1 VSSSL
6 PTRQRHARGRRR
18 RRARREGE
26 TDALCGDGPRRRAEG
41 GQRHHVRGGRR
52 RPTRKGR
59 AVTARRRSSPTCGR
73 EARRA
78 AASVGEL
85 AGAGKES
92 HIVTDPLSLRPP
104 LCCRR
109 RPAATGSVARMP
121 RRRWIHGSYTQPLLD
136 PPPAHH
142 HSPSSAT
149 VTPPHRRRAAFA
161 PFSACTASSEH
172 ASLLVCSLRAG
183 PQHIAA
189 TSTSRRGCSPPPC
202 TAAAIDIRERREGMD
217 GLDVDRVS

>member
-1 VSSSL
+1 MSLSL
-6 PTRQRHARGRRR
+6 PTQQRHARGRRR
-18 RRARREGE
+18 RRARREGG
-26 TDALCGDGPRRRAEG
+26 TDTLCGGGARRRAEG
-41 GQRHHVRGGRR
+41 GRRHHVRGGRR
-52 RPTRKGR
+52 WPTRKGR
-59 AVTARRRSSPTCGR
+59 VVTARRRSSPTCGR

-78 AASVGEL
+78 AASAGEL
-85 AGAGKES
+85 VGAGKES
-92 HIVTDPLSLRPP
+92 HAVTDPLSLRPP

-121 RRRWIHGSYTQPLLD
+121 RRRRIHGSYTQPLPD

-161 PFSACTASSEH
+161 PFSACTASVCTASSEH
-172 ASLLVCSLRAG
+172 ASPRVCSLRAG

-202 TAAAIDIRERREGMD
+202 TAPAIDIRERDGREWTG
-217 GLDVDRVS
+217 